1 MSQWKW
7 LCSTPIK
14 YGAITWVWT
23 ILMVGHHKEMTTQ
36 INFQYESIRL
46 LDILYSKSIVKYL
59 SNFQE
64 WEKKLREAL
73 MEVPIKFYE
82 EGYIENWT

>member
-1 MSQWKW
+1 
-7 LCSTPIK
+7 
-14 YGAITWVWT
+14 
-23 ILMVGHHKEMTTQ
+23 MTTQ